1 MSSGFPY
8 VSFICKI
15 KFCQEMEN
23 KKIVLKRILITL
35 KCEYFYLLFILSSLR
50 INTAH
55 QDCACYTGNLTGLM
69 SQQNE
74 KMFVTRGE

>member
-50 INTAH
+50 INTVH
-55 QDCACYTGNLTGLM
+55 QDGACYTGNLTGLI